1 MRKPFILS
9 VHPLLVA
16 VRSCICIF
24 NIMCNNQ
31 GLSLGIKSKC
41 LILDPLHFSV
51 NSAFLNFLVFL
62 FGDTLETEGKDW
74 N

>member
-1 MRKPFILS
+1 MKIEEVYEETFHFICS
-9 VHPLLVA
+9 PTVA

-62 FGDTLETEGKDW
+62 FGDT
-74 N
+74 